1 MSKYHL
7 VVECPETGRAVR
19 TGWVIDALGAFDTL
33 PSVPQALRCPHCGRE
48 HLWSKLDAWLEGEAE

>member
-1 MSKYHL
+1 
-7 VVECPETGRAVR
+7 VR